1 MNDDAR
7 PDDETPGD
15 ETPDDDSGPGAGD
28 RFAPMFPGAIG
39 VSHLRVYDTEAP
51 DGQRGGT
58 PHVHSVCTEAYAV
71 IKGRGA
77 VQTLTAGGFRE
88 TPIEAGSF
96 VWFTPGTIHR
106 LINLDGE
113 LEMFVI
119 MQNAG
124 LPEAGDLV
132 LTFAPDILGD
142 PVAYADASTLP
153 PEGVTTAGSDAAA
166 RRRRDLAVEGF
177 VQLRAAA
184 DVGDP
189 GPLGEFYRASAEILR
204 HKAAGWASIWATGP
218 MLDVRQSKKR
228 IDAIGVGAFA
238 HLFDASVQAL
248 PPPPDERRM
257 GCCGTLGTY
266 VIPR

>member
-1 MNDDAR
+1 MS
-7 PDDETPGD
+7 DEAEPK
-15 ETPDDDSGPGAGD
+15 P
-28 RFAPMFPGAIG
+28 APMFPGAIG
-39 VSHLRVYDTEAP
+39 MSHLRVYDSEAP

-71 IKGRGA
+71 IKGHGA

-106 LINLDGE
+106 LINHDGE
-113 LEMFVI
+113 LEMFVV

-132 LTFAPDILGD
+132 LTFAPELLAD
-142 PVAYADASTLP
+142 PIAYADASTLP
-153 PEGVTTAGSDAAA
+153 ADELTTAGSGDAA
-166 RRRRDLAVEGF
+166 RHRRDLAVEGF
-177 VQLRAAA
+177 VRLRSALDA
-184 DVGDP
+184 GDG
-189 GPLGEFYRASAEILR
+189 GPLEDFYRMSAQILR
-204 HKAAGWASIWATGP
+204 HKAAGWASIWAMGP
-218 MLDVRQSKKR
+218 LLDSRLSKHR
-228 IDAIGVGAFA
+228 IDAIGAGTFD
-238 HLFDASVQAL
+238 HLFDASVHAL

-266 VIPR
+266 VVRDR